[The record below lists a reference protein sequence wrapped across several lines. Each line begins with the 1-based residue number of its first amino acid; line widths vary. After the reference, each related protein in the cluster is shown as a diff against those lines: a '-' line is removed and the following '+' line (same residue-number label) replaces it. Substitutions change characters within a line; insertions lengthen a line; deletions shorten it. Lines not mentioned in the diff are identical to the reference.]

1 MKTAMAIAAAVRA
14 GEVTAT
20 AVAARALDALAA
32 DPHEAVI
39 RVLAERAMAEAAAV
53 DAAAARGLDPGPLA
67 GVPYAV
73 KDLFDVAGLPT
84 TAGSALRAGAPPAP
98 ADAEAIRRLQAAGA
112 VLCGTLNMDEFA
124 YGFATINAAHG
135 TTRNPHDPQRLAGGS
150 SGGSAAAVA
159 AGLVP
164 FALGSDT
171 NGSVRVPASLCGLYG
186 LKPAH
191 GSLPLAGTFPFAE
204 SFDDVG
210 PFTANLDDMA
220 LVWGVLR
227 GAPVPEAM
235 PEVAGPEV
243 AGPEVAGPASA
254 ASLRAARLGGRFR
267 ENADPAQLAAI
278 DAIAPDAPLI
288 DLPDI
293 KRARSAAFV
302 ITAYEGGQ
310 LHRAALATSAMAYD
324 PAVRDRLIAGAL
336 LPEAL
341 YDRALAFRAEFL
353 LKVQALITEFDVLLA
368 PAAPCAAPLIRHP
381 RILIDGAQSP
391 ARADLGIH
399 TQPITFTGLPAL
411 SVPLR
416 RPGALPLG
424 LQLIGKPGGEGALLR
439 LAGALET
446 MGIAGVTMPKCAFAG
461 ELT

>member
-1 MKTAMAIAAAVRA
+1 MRTATEISAAVRA
-14 GEVTAT
+14 RKVTAT
-20 AVAARALDALAA
+20 AMAERTLAA
-32 DPHEAVI
+32 MAVDKHVAVT
-39 RVLAERAMAEAAAV
+39 RVLSERAMNEAAAV
-53 DAAAARGLDPGPLA
+53 DAAVARGDDPGALA

-73 KDLFDVAGLPT
+73 KDLFDVVDLPT
-84 TAGSALRAGAPPAP
+84 TAGSASRAGAPLAG
-98 ADAEAIRRLQAAGA
+98 ADAEAIRRLEAAGA

-124 YGFATINAAHG
+124 YGFATINAAYG
-135 TTRNPHDPQRLAGGS
+135 TTRNPHDPARLAGGS

-186 LKPAH
+186 LRPSR
-191 GSLPLAGTFPFAE
+191 GELPLAGTFPFAE
-204 SFDDVG
+204 TFDEIG
-210 PFTANLDDMA
+210 PFATSLDDLT

-227 GAPVPEAM
+227 EAPLVQAVTAPR
-235 PEVAGPEV
+235 
-243 AGPEVAGPASA
+243 
-254 ASLRAARLGGRFR
+254 LARLGGWFR

-288 DLPDI
+288 ELPDI

-302 ITAYEGGQ
+302 ITAYEGGH
-310 LHRAALATSAMAYD
+310 LHREALRTKALAYD

-341 YDRALAFRAEFL
+341 YARALAFRVEFL
-353 LKVQALITEFDVLLA
+353 TRLEALLAEFDVLLA
-368 PAAPCAAPLIRHP
+368 PAAPCAAPLIADP
-381 RILIDGAQSP
+381 RIMIDGAMSA

-399 TQPITFTGLPAL
+399 TQPITFAALPVLA
-411 SVPLR
+411 VPLL
-416 RPGALPLG
+416 RPGVLPLG

-439 LAGALET
+439 LAAELET
-446 MGIAGVTMPKCAFAG
+446 KKITGVTMPDSAFAG
-461 ELT
+461 EIS